1 MIENIRRKFLGVM
14 FHHIDL
20 SKISEERRRKAAAH
34 NGAETDYVM
43 GIMSAVV
50 SKKELDEAWQRVVD
64 TNDRLDADLQ
74 GKHLK
79 KHRK

>member
-1 MIENIRRKFLGVM
+1 
-14 FHHIDL
+14 
-20 SKISEERRRKAAAH
+20 
-34 NGAETDYVM
+34 
-43 GIMSAVV
+43 MSAVV

-64 TNDRLDADLQ
+64 TNDLLDADLQ